1 MKADTVRGHLEGFIL
16 AVLADGPQHGYGII
30 RELRSRSG
38 GEFELPEGTVYPA
51 LQRLAN
57 AGLID
62 SSWTQVQGRDRRVY
76 RVTASGREALERE
89 RAAWSRFAAAAAAVL
104 GMRPGRLANG

>member
-1 MKADTVRGHLEGFIL
+1 MRSDTVRGHLEGFIL
-16 AVLADGPQHGYGII
+16 AVLGEGPRHGYGIVA
-30 RELRSRSG
+30 ELRSRSG

-57 AGLID
+57 ARLIE
-62 SSWTQVQGRDRRVY
+62 SSWTRVQGRDRRMY
-76 RVTASGREALERE
+76 RLTGAGREALEQE

-104 GMRPGRLANG
+104 GVPPAGLAYG